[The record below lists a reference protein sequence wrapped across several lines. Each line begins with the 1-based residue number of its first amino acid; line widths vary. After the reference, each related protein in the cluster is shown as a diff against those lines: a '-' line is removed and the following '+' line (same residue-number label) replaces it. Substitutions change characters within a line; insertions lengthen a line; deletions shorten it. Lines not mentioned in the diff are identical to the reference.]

1 MALEPFRRKIGIPGA
16 APLIPVRTI
25 AMPDI
30 GGQIAAAGQS
40 IFAAGEPERQQKAIE
55 AGEIAAARTEVRQPD
70 GTLISQAPD
79 VKGGI
84 IYQQAYNKLVREKYL
99 TEFNFDLQQKL
110 DAFSAENFNDPNKLR
125 EVGLAH
131 IEGALSTV
139 PEEFRA
145 QATDIAFRE
154 GQERFRTALSSYT
167 SRQNASLIN
176 GTVASIRNG
185 VQLYTKLAADPNAD
199 PAEKEKLKDRLTS
212 LTGSLRDLGKSD
224 VEVNSIL
231 EDNDFNLGTADE
243 FTLSVENTP
252 TFMDWA
258 AKATSVEDL
267 NLTLNWLD
275 GVNTP
280 GTLNGTVSGG
290 IKKVEATPDYARKK
304 LESLFPKINIAGGGR
319 APDHPLSIQNPSSY
333 HNTVNGGRAFDVT
346 PIAGMTFDEYVSR
359 VKKAG
364 FNIVEAIDETTPEAM
379 KKYGSTGK
387 NWHIAYGPTIN
398 EKSTAQ
404 DSAASELD
412 FNKLHEMFP
421 SANVRSNVREA
432 VRMRISDI
440 NRAEAEAAAADRE
453 ARNIAKQQEMIN
465 ALEDKTRDGV
475 YNYTTKE
482 RDVLDVAFGSKVN
495 SVGGLNTAAGR
506 TAAIDF
512 ISEYAYMPGDM
523 RGWFTANLRSPVS
536 WRGALDL
543 YNSTKVLTTKSG
555 SNMGDVLTGAL
566 PTKDRAFFDYALSL
580 QDSGVDDVVI
590 GAAIQSALSNK
601 AYTVP
606 EVQVQYNAIK
616 GKDAYRQTKV
626 RAFKDLFG
634 IDGIPPKDLNGNY
647 DAAFSANLT
656 IYQNDIEKAE
666 EATRAQLKS
675 LSVNNPIFYNGIG
688 YKNIIN
694 KIGGSPKAFN
704 QILMGYL
711 STLTMPNGLSR
722 LQRGMNKEGIVVRH
736 TVGGPNS
743 TVKIQPLDGNVNEI
757 GRYKIFIYDPLN
769 PKQLYGDPFEV
780 DLGTAL
786 NPQIQAYTRRQRAAI
801 DAADKAGIEAARQQQ
816 VEDRK
821 TFERAK
827 RQSQTVSGPKL

>member
-55 AGEIAAARTEVRQPD
+55 AGEIAAGQTEVRQPD
-70 GTLISQAPD
+70 GTLISQTPE
-79 VKGGI
+79 VKGGV
-84 IYQQAYNKLVREKYL
+84 IYQQAYSKLVREKYL

-110 DAFSAENFNDPNKLR
+110 DTFSAENLNDPNKLR

-139 PEEFRA
+139 PVEFRA

-167 SRQNASLIN
+167 IRQNTSLIN
-176 GTVASIRNG
+176 GTRESIRNG
-185 VQLYTKLAADPNAD
+185 VQLYTKLAADVNAD
-199 PAEKEKLKDRLTS
+199 PVEQNNIKKRVTS
-212 LTGSLRDLGKSD
+212 LTGRLRDLGASD

-231 EDNDFNLGTADE
+231 ESIQFDIGTADE
-243 FTLSVENTP
+243 YTFSIENTF
-252 TFMDWA
+252 TIMDYVQ
-258 AKATSVEDL
+258 KATSVEDL

-280 GTLNGTVSGG
+280 GTLNGTVGG
-290 IKKVEATPDYARKK
+290 GVKKVEATPDYARKK
-304 LESLFPKINIAGGGR
+304 LESLFPKINISSGGR

-404 DSAASELD
+404 DSAASELN

-453 ARNIAKQQEMIN
+453 AREAAKLDQVIGAIN
-465 ALEDKTRDGV
+465 ANADGGI
-475 YNYTTKE
+475 YNYSPQDIKILNTSFDQRVSE
-482 RDVLDVAFGSKVN
+482 L
-495 SVGGLNTAAGR
+495 GGLNTKEGR
-506 TAAIDF
+506 TASIEF
-512 ISEYAYMPGDM
+512 LSNYAFMPSM
-523 RGWFTANLRSPVS
+523 MKASFTANLRNPNLWKGS
-536 WRGALDL
+536 LDL
-543 YNSTKVLTTKSG
+543 YNSVEVLTTKTG
-555 SNMGDVLTGAL
+555 SNMGDVLIGSLPAKDQAL
-566 PTKDRAFFDYALSL
+566 FR
-580 QDSGVDDVVI
+580 
-590 GAAIQSALSNK
+590 SALSMQKAGLDDALIGAQIENFRK
-601 AYTVP
+601 GTAYTAP
-606 EVQVQYNAIK
+606 EAQVQFNNIR
-616 GKDAYRQTKV
+616 GKDAYRQSKNQTIKQ
-626 RAFKDLFG
+626 LFN
-634 IDGIPPKDLNGNY
+634 IDGVLPKDLSLNY
-647 DAAFSANLT
+647 DEAFAANLA
-656 IYQNDIEKAE
+656 IYGNDLDEAV
-666 EATRAQLKS
+666 EATREQLR
-675 LSVNNPIFYNGIG
+675 SVSVANPIFKNGVG
-688 YKNIIN
+688 NKRVIN
-694 KIGGSPKAFN
+694 LIGGSGTAFN
-704 QILMGYL
+704 QILMNHL
-711 STLTMPNGLSR
+711 STLTIPNGEPLMKKVDIGGGR
-722 LQRGMNKEGIVVRH
+722 MAIPV
-736 TVGGPNS
+736 VGGANS
-743 TVKIQPLDGNVNEI
+743 TVKIEPIDGNINQI
-757 GRYKIFIYDPLN
+757 GRYQITVFDPA
-769 PKQLYGDPFEV
+769 KRTQIRHRFVV
-780 DLGTAL
+780 DFSKDL
-786 NPQIQAYTRRQRAAI
+786 NPQIQAYTRRQRASI
-801 DAADKAGIEAARQQQ
+801 DASDKAGIEAAR
-816 VEDRK
+816 
-821 TFERAK
+821 
-827 RQSQTVSGPKL
+827 RQKEVDKMIGASLTTPVPRF

>member
-55 AGEIAAARTEVRQPD
+55 AGEIAAAKTEVRQPD

-84 IYQQAYNKLVREKYL
+84 VYQQAYNKLVREKYL
-99 TEFNFDLQQKL
+99 TEFNFDLQRKL
-110 DAFSAENFNDPNKLR
+110 DAFSANNLNDPNNLSK
-125 EVGLAH
+125 VGLAY

-167 SRQNASLIN
+167 IRQNTSLIN
-176 GTVASIRNG
+176 GTVESIRNG
-185 VQLYTKLAADPNAD
+185 VQLYTKLAADVNAD
-199 PAEKEKLKDRLTS
+199 PVEKNNIKERVTS
-212 LTGSLRDLGKSD
+212 LTGRLRDLGKSD

-231 EDNDFNLGTADE
+231 EGIQFDIGTADE

-280 GTLNGTVSGG
+280 GTLNGTVSSGV
-290 IKKVEATPDYARKK
+290 KKVEATPDYARKK
-304 LESLFPKINIAGGGR
+304 LESLFPKINIASHGR
-319 APDHPLSIQNPSSY
+319 PPDHPLSVQNPESY
-333 HNTVNGGRAFDVT
+333 HNTVNGGRAFDVA
-346 PIAGMTFDEYVSR
+346 PIPGMTFDEYISL

-364 FNIVEAIDETTPEAM
+364 FNIVEKIDETTPEAM

-387 NWHIAYGPTIN
+387 NWHFAYGPTIN

-404 DSAASELD
+404 DSAASELN

-440 NRAEAEAAAADRE
+440 NRAEAEAAAADRAARDE
-453 ARNIAKQQEMIN
+453 ANQQRMID
-465 ALEDKTRDGV
+465 ALVDKTRDGV

-482 RDVLDVAFGSKVN
+482 RDTLDVTFGSEVN
-495 SVGGLNTAAGR
+495 KVGGLNTAAGR
-506 TAAIDF
+506 TAAIGF

-523 RGWFTANLRSPVS
+523 KGWFTANLRNPNS

-543 YNSTKVLTTKSG
+543 YNSVKVLTTKTG
-555 SNMGDVLTGAL
+555 SNMGDVLTGSLSAKDQAL
-566 PTKDRAFFDYALSL
+566 FSSALRM
-580 QDSGVDDVVI
+580 QNNGTDDAVI
-590 GAAIQSALSNK
+590 GAQIDNIIRGVS
-601 AYTVP
+601 YTAS
-606 EVQVQYNAIK
+606 EAQVQFNATR
-616 GKDAYRQTKV
+616 GKDAYRQSKGK
-626 RAFKDLFG
+626 ALKELFG
-634 IDGIPPKDLNGNY
+634 IDGIPPKDLSLNY
-647 DAAFSANLT
+647 DEAFAANLA
-656 IYQNDIEKAE
+656 IYKNDIEEADK
-666 EATRAQLKS
+666 ATRAQLQS
-675 LSVNNPIFYNGIG
+675 LSVRDPVFFSGIG
-688 YKNIIN
+688 YKNVYA

-704 QILMGYL
+704 QILMNHLG
-711 STLTMPNGLSR
+711 TLTMPNGQPLMQQVMIGDGTTR
-722 LQRGMNKEGIVVRH
+722 RPI
-736 TVGGPNS
+736 VGGPNS
-743 TVKIQPLDGNVNEI
+743 TIKISPLDGNVNQI
-757 GRYKIFIYDPLN
+757 GRYQIFIYDPANRNKLLN
-769 PKQLYGDPFEV
+769 RIVV
-780 DLGTAL
+780 DFSKDL
-786 NPQIQAYTRRQRAAI
+786 NPQIQAYTRKQRAGI
-801 DAADKAGIEAARQQQ
+801 DASDKAGIEAAR
-816 VEDRK
+816 
-821 TFERAK
+821 
-827 RQSQTVSGPKL
+827 RQKEIDKLTGASRTVPVSPF

>member
-40 IFAAGEPERQQKAIE
+40 FFAAGEPERQQKATE

-84 IYQQAYNKLVREKYL
+84 VYQQAYNKLVREKYL

-110 DAFSAENFNDPNKLR
+110 DTFSADNLNDPNKLR

-154 GQERFRTALSSYT
+154 GQERFRTALSSYA
-167 SRQNASLIN
+167 SRQNASLFK
-176 GTVASIRNG
+176 GTLADIDNLGKVYN
-185 VQLYTKLAADPNAD
+185 QMAADPNAD
-199 PAEKEKLKDRLTS
+199 PVKKQEVEDKRIS
-212 LTGSLRDLGKSD
+212 LARSLRDLGASD

-231 EDNDFNLGTADE
+231 ESIQFDIGTADE
-243 FTLSVENTP
+243 YTFSVENTAVI
-252 TFMDWA
+252 MDYVQ
-258 AKATSVEDL
+258 KSKSVDDL
-267 NLTLNWLD
+267 NRLLNWAD
-275 GVNTP
+275 TVKTP
-280 GTLNGTVSGG
+280 GTLGGIVSGG
-290 IKKVEATPDYARKK
+290 VKTVDATPDAVQQK
-304 LESLFPKINIAGGGR
+304 LKLLYPKINITSGGR
-319 APDHPLSIQNPSSY
+319 APSHSLSIQNPESY
-333 HNTVNGGRAFDVT
+333 HNTVNGGRAIDVA
-346 PIAGMTFDEYVSR
+346 PIPNVTFNEYVSSL
-359 VKKAG
+359 KAAG

-404 DSAASELD
+404 DSMASELT
-412 FNKLHEMFP
+412 FEKLHEMLP

-440 NRAEAEAAAADRE
+440 NRAEAEAAAEDRA
-453 ARNIAKQQEMIN
+453 ARDAAKQQEVID
-465 ALEDKTRDGV
+465 AIVSTTKDGI
-475 YNYTTKE
+475 YNYTNKE
-482 RDVLDVAFGSKVN
+482 RDTLDVSFGSVVN
-495 SVGGLNTAAGR
+495 KSGGLNTEAGR
-506 TAAIDF
+506 AAAIGF
-512 ISEYAYMPGDM
+512 ISTYAYMPGDM

-536 WRGALDL
+536 WKGALDL
-543 YNSTKVLTTKSG
+543 YNSTKTLTTQSG
-555 SNMGDVLTGAL
+555 SNMGDVLVGAL
-566 PTKDRAFFDYALSL
+566 PAKDKAFFDYALSL
-580 QDSGVDDVVI
+580 QDSGVQDVVI

-601 AYTVP
+601 AYTPP
-606 EVQVQYNAIK
+606 EAQLQYNAIR
-616 GKDAYRQTKV
+616 GKDAYRQNKV
-626 RAFKDLFG
+626 KAFKDLFG
-634 IDGIPPKDLNGNY
+634 IDDIPPKDLNGNY

-675 LSVNNPIFYNGIG
+675 LFIRNSIFYNGTG
-688 YKNIIN
+688 YKNLFT
-694 KIGGSPKAFN
+694 KIGGSPEVFN
-704 QILMGYL
+704 QIFRDYL
-711 STLTMPNGLSR
+711 RTLTTPNGLP
-722 LQRGMNKEGIVVRH
+722 LLPRGMNKEGIVVRH
-736 TVGGPNS
+736 IVGGPNS

-757 GRYKIFIYDPLN
+757 GKYRIFIYDPLN
-769 PKQLYGDPFEV
+769 PKQLYGQPFVV
-780 DLGTAL
+780 DFGTAL
-786 NPQIQAYTRRQRAAI
+786 NSQIQSYTRKQRAAI

-821 TFERAK
+821 TFERAV

>member
-1 MALEPFRRKIGIPGA
+1 VALEPFRRKIGIPGA

-145 QATDIAFRE
+145 QATEIAFRE

-304 LESLFPKINIAGGGR
+304 LESLFPKINIESGGR

-482 RDVLDVAFGSKVN
+482 RDTLDVSFGSVVN
-495 SVGGLNTAAGR
+495 KSGGLNTEAGR
-506 TAAIDF
+506 AAAIGF
-512 ISEYAYMPGDM
+512 ISTYAYMPGDM
-523 RGWFTANLRSPVS
+523 KGWFTSNLRNPDS
-536 WRGALDL
+536 WKSALDL
-543 YNSTKVLTTKSG
+543 YNSTKTLTTQSG
-555 SNMGDVLTGAL
+555 SSMGDVLVDSLSAKDKAL
-566 PTKDRAFFDYALSL
+566 FNSALRMQSA
-580 QDSGVDDVVI
+580 GVEDAVI
-590 GAAIQSALSNK
+590 GAQIKNIIGGVS
-601 AYTVP
+601 YTSS
-606 EVQVQYNAIK
+606 EAQVQFNATR
-616 GKDAYRQTKV
+616 GKDAYRQSKGK
-626 RAFKDLFG
+626 ALKDLFN
-634 IDGIPPKDLNGNY
+634 IDGIPPKDLSLNY
-647 DAAFSANLT
+647 DEAFAANLA
-656 IYQNDIEKAE
+656 IYKNDIEEADK
-666 EATRAQLKS
+666 ATRAQLQS
-675 LSVNNPIFYNGIG
+675 LSVRDPVFFSGIG
-688 YKNIIN
+688 YKNVYA

-704 QILMGYL
+704 QILMNHLG
-711 STLTMPNGLSR
+711 TLTMPNGQPLMQQVMIGDGTTR
-722 LQRGMNKEGIVVRH
+722 RPI
-736 TVGGPNS
+736 VGGPNS
-743 TVKIQPLDGNVNEI
+743 TIKISPLDGNVNQI
-757 GRYKIFIYDPLN
+757 GRYQIFIYDPANRNKLLN
-769 PKQLYGDPFEV
+769 RIVV
-780 DLGTAL
+780 DFSKDL
-786 NPQIQAYTRRQRAAI
+786 NPQIQAYTRKQRAAI
-801 DAADKAGIEAARQQQ
+801 DASDKAGIEAARQQQ

>member
-1 MALEPFRRKIGIPGA
+1 VALEPFRRKIGIPGA

-145 QATDIAFRE
+145 QATEIAFRE

-482 RDVLDVAFGSKVN
+482 RDTLDVSFGSVVN
-495 SVGGLNTAAGR
+495 KSGGLNTEAGR
-506 TAAIDF
+506 AAAIGF
-512 ISEYAYMPGDM
+512 ISTYAYMPGDM
-523 RGWFTANLRSPVS
+523 KGWFTSNLRNPDS
-536 WRGALDL
+536 WKSALDL
-543 YNSTKVLTTKSG
+543 YNSTKTLTTQSG
-555 SNMGDVLTGAL
+555 SSMGDVLVDSLSAKDEAL
-566 PTKDRAFFDYALSL
+566 FNSALRMQSA
-580 QDSGVDDVVI
+580 GVEDAVI
-590 GAAIQSALSNK
+590 GAQIKNIISGVS
-601 AYTVP
+601 YTSS
-606 EVQVQYNAIK
+606 EAQVQFNATR
-616 GKDAYRQTKV
+616 GKDAYRQSKGK
-626 RAFKDLFG
+626 ALKDLFN
-634 IDGIPPKDLNGNY
+634 IDGIPPKDLSLNY
-647 DAAFSANLT
+647 DEAFAANLA
-656 IYQNDIEKAE
+656 IYKNDIEEADK
-666 EATRAQLKS
+666 ATRAQLQS
-675 LSVNNPIFYNGIG
+675 LSVRDPVFFSGIG
-688 YKNIIN
+688 YKNVYA

-704 QILMGYL
+704 QILMNHLG
-711 STLTMPNGLSR
+711 TLTMPNGQPLMQQVMIGDGTTR
-722 LQRGMNKEGIVVRH
+722 RPI
-736 TVGGPNS
+736 VGGPNS
-743 TVKIQPLDGNVNEI
+743 TIKISPLDGNVNQI
-757 GRYKIFIYDPLN
+757 GRYQIFIYDPANRNKLLN
-769 PKQLYGDPFEV
+769 RIVV
-780 DLGTAL
+780 DFSKDL
-786 NPQIQAYTRRQRAAI
+786 NPQIQAYTRKQRAAI
-801 DAADKAGIEAARQQQ
+801 DASDKAGIEAARQQQ

-821 TFERAK
+821 TFEKAK

>member
-84 IYQQAYNKLVREKYL
+84 VYQQAYNKLVREKYL

-110 DAFSAENFNDPNKLR
+110 DAFSAENLNDPNKLR

-176 GTVASIRNG
+176 GTVESIRNG
-185 VQLYTKLAADPNAD
+185 TQLYAKLAADPNAD
-199 PAEKEKLKDRLTS
+199 PTERENLKERLTS

-231 EDNDFNLGTADE
+231 EGIQFDIGTADE
-243 FTLSVENTP
+243 FTLSVDNTP
-252 TFMDWA
+252 IFMDWA

-290 IKKVEATPDYARKK
+290 VKKVEATPDYARKK
-304 LESLFPKINIAGGGR
+304 LESLFPKINITSGGR
-319 APDHPLSIQNPSSY
+319 PPDHPLSVQNPESY
-333 HNTVNGGRAFDVT
+333 HNTVNGGRAFDVA

-359 VKKAG
+359 VNKAG

-379 KKYGSTGK
+379 RKYGSTGK

-404 DSAASELD
+404 DSAASELN

-453 ARNIAKQQEMIN
+453 AREAAKLDQVIGAIN
-465 ALEDKTRDGV
+465 ANADGGI
-475 YNYTTKE
+475 YNYSPQDIKILNTSFDQRVSE
-482 RDVLDVAFGSKVN
+482 L
-495 SVGGLNTAAGR
+495 GGLNTKEGR
-506 TAAIDF
+506 TASIEF
-512 ISEYAYMPGDM
+512 LSNYAFMPSM
-523 RGWFTANLRSPVS
+523 MKASFTANLRNPNLWKGS
-536 WRGALDL
+536 LDL
-543 YNSTKVLTTKSG
+543 YNSVKVLTTKTG
-555 SNMGDVLTGAL
+555 SNMGDVLIGSLPAKDVAL
-566 PTKDRAFFDYALSL
+566 LN
-580 QDSGVDDVVI
+580 
-590 GAAIQSALSNK
+590 SALSMQNAGLDDALIGAQIENFRK
-601 AYTVP
+601 GTAYTAP
-606 EVQVQYNAIK
+606 EAQVQFNNIR
-616 GKDAYRQTKV
+616 GKDAYRQSKNQTIKQ
-626 RAFKDLFG
+626 LFN
-634 IDGIPPKDLNGNY
+634 IDGVLPKDLSLNY
-647 DAAFSANLT
+647 DEAFAANLA
-656 IYQNDIEKAE
+656 IYGNDLDEAI
-666 EATRAQLKS
+666 EATREQLR
-675 LSVNNPIFYNGIG
+675 SVSVANPIFKNGVG
-688 YKNIIN
+688 NKRVIN
-694 KIGGSPKAFN
+694 LIGGSSTAFN
-704 QILMGYL
+704 QILMNHL
-711 STLTMPNGLSR
+711 STLTIPNGEPLMKKVDIGGGR
-722 LQRGMNKEGIVVRH
+722 MAIPV
-736 TVGGPNS
+736 VGGANS
-743 TVKIQPLDGNVNEI
+743 TVKIEPIDGNINQI
-757 GRYKIFIYDPLN
+757 GRYQITVFDPVN
-769 PKQLYGDPFEV
+769 RKVIRERFVMDFGKD
-780 DLGTAL
+780 L
-786 NPQIQAYTRRQRAAI
+786 NPQIQAYTRKQRAGI
-801 DAADKAGIEAARQQQ
+801 DASDKAGVEAAR
-816 VEDRK
+816 
-821 TFERAK
+821 
-827 RQSQTVSGPKL
+827 RQKEVDKLIGASQTTPIPRF

>member
-1 MALEPFRRKIGIPGA
+1 VALEPFRRKIGIPGA

-40 IFAAGEPERQQKAIE
+40 IFAAGEPARQQKAIE
-55 AGEIAAARTEVRQPD
+55 AGEIAAAKTEVRQPD

-110 DAFSAENFNDPNKLR
+110 DAFSAENLNDPNKLR

-167 SRQNASLIN
+167 SRQNASLFK
-176 GTVASIRNG
+176 GTVESIRNS
-185 VQLYTKLAADPNAD
+185 VQEYAKLAADPNAD
-199 PAEKEKLKDRLTS
+199 PFKKTEIIERQKK
-212 LTGSLRDLGKSD
+212 LTGSLRDLGASD

-231 EDNDFNLGTADE
+231 EGIQFDIGTADE
-243 FTLSVENTP
+243 FTLSVDNTP
-252 TFMDWA
+252 IFMDWA

-267 NLTLNWLD
+267 NLALNWLD

-304 LESLFPKINIAGGGR
+304 LESLFPKINITSGGR
-319 APDHPLSIQNPSSY
+319 APDHPLSIQNPESY
-333 HNTVNGGRAFDVT
+333 HNTVNGGRAFDVA

-364 FNIVEAIDETTPEAM
+364 FNIVESIDETTPEAM

-404 DSAASELD
+404 DSAASELN

-453 ARNIAKQQEMIN
+453 AREAAKLDQVIGAIN
-465 ALEDKTRDGV
+465 ANADGGI
-475 YNYTTKE
+475 YNYSPQDIKILNTSFDQRITE
-482 RDVLDVAFGSKVN
+482 L
-495 SVGGLNTAAGR
+495 GGLNTKEGRAAS
-506 TAAIDF
+506 IEF
-512 ISEYAYMPGDM
+512 LSNYAFMPSM
-523 RGWFTANLRSPVS
+523 MKASFTANLRNPNLWKSS
-536 WRGALDL
+536 LDL
-543 YNSTKVLTTKSG
+543 YNSVEVLTTKTG
-555 SNMGDVLTGAL
+555 SNMGDVLIGSL
-566 PTKDRAFFDYALSL
+566 PTKDQALFR
-580 QDSGVDDVVI
+580 
-590 GAAIQSALSNK
+590 SALSMQNAGLDDALIGAQIENFRK
-601 AYTVP
+601 GTAYTAP
-606 EVQVQYNAIK
+606 EAQVQFNNIR
-616 GKDAYRQTKV
+616 GKDAYRQSKGK
-626 RAFKDLFG
+626 ALKDLFG
-634 IDGIPPKDLNGNY
+634 IDGVLPKDLSLNY
-647 DAAFSANLT
+647 DEAFAANLA
-656 IYQNDIEKAE
+656 IYGNDLDEAV
-666 EATRAQLKS
+666 EATREQLR
-675 LSVNNPIFYNGIG
+675 SVSVANPIFKNGVG
-688 YKNIIN
+688 NKRVIN
-694 KIGGSPKAFN
+694 LIGGSGTAFN
-704 QILMGYL
+704 QILMNHL
-711 STLTMPNGLSR
+711 STLTIPNGEPLMKKVDIGGGR
-722 LQRGMNKEGIVVRH
+722 MAIPV
-736 TVGGPNS
+736 VGGANS
-743 TVKIQPLDGNVNEI
+743 TVKIEPIDGNISQI
-757 GRYKIFIYDPLN
+757 GRYQITVFDPA
-769 PKQLYGDPFEV
+769 KRTQIRHRFVV
-780 DLGTAL
+780 DFSKDL
-786 NPQIQAYTRRQRAAI
+786 NPQIQAYTRKQRAGI
-801 DAADKAGIEAARQQQ
+801 DASDKAGIEAAR
-816 VEDRK
+816 
-821 TFERAK
+821 
-827 RQSQTVSGPKL
+827 RQKEVDKMVGASLTTPVPRF